1 MRVLV
6 IGATGGTGRLLAERL
21 VADGHHVRG
30 TSRDADRAES
40 LRALGVEPLVADLE
54 GELAHAFEDVDAVAF
69 CAGSGSQTG
78 PDATLRVDLHG
89 AVRTI
94 DLCHEHGISRYL
106 MLSSMAADDPLR
118 GRESIRHYLA
128 AKHAADRILESSGL
142 EATIVRPGGLTDDA
156 PTGHVAVGVPR
167 LPDRGHIA
175 RADVADVMAAC
186 LERPSTIGV
195 TFELV
200 AGETPIDDAVAG
212 LAG

>member
-6 IGATGGTGRLLAERL
+6 IGATGGTGKVLVEQLLT
-21 VADGHHVRG
+21 DGHTVRAM
-30 TSRDADRAES
+30 SRDEGRADA
-40 LRALGVEPLVADLE
+40 LRVVGADPVVADLE
-54 GELAHAFEDVDAVAF
+54 GELDHAFAEVDAVAF

-94 DLCHEHGISRYL
+94 DLCRQHGISRYL

-128 AKHAADRILESSGL
+128 AKHAADRILEASGL
-142 EATIVRPGGLTDDA
+142 EATIVRPGGLTDDE
-156 PTGHVAVGVPR
+156 PTGHVTIGVPR
-167 LPDRGHIA
+167 LPDRGHIS
-175 RADVADVMAAC
+175 RADVARVMARC
-186 LERPSTIGV
+186 LEDPATIGV

-200 AGETPIDDAVAG
+200 AGETPIDAALAG
-212 LAG
+212 LPD